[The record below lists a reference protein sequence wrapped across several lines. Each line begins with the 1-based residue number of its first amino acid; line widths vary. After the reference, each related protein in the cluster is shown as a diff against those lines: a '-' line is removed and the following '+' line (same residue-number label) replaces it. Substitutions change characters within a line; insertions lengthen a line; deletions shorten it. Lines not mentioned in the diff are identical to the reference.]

1 MFRVLLKKQ
10 FTEIF
15 KSYFYNPK
23 NNTGRSSRS
32 TVVMFIIFGAAMV
45 FGLGGMFTM
54 LSVALCASLHAAGAD
69 WMYYAILGLTAM
81 AMGVFGSV
89 FSTYS
94 GLYLAKDNDLL
105 LSMPIP
111 VKYIIASRLAGVYL
125 MGLIYSGT
133 VTVPA
138 FTVYLIFG
146 SLSLKAAV
154 GGIMFILL
162 ISVIVLILSC
172 ILGWVVAKIS
182 LKLKN
187 KSFLSVIISVAFIAG
202 YYFIYFKAREWISA
216 LTANAAEYGAKIK
229 GAAYVLY
236 LFGSAGTGDPLTLAI
251 FTLAVVLCAAAVWL
265 ILEKSFIK
273 TATSAGAVSGK
284 AYRQKTVK
292 ARGVSL
298 ALFTKELS
306 RFTSSANYMLNCG
319 FGVIF
324 IAAAAVALFIKG
336 DWVVSALN
344 GIYDGRLTAA
354 IASFAFCYLVTSIGI
369 ASPSVSLEGKSYWI
383 TRSMP
388 VSSYQILLSK
398 LQLQLAV
405 SGGASLPLIAAV
417 IVTLRSSPL
426 DAAAFT
432 VAALSLLPLN
442 ALWQMFWSLQAP
454 NLNWTSELIPIKQS
468 VSAVV
473 PLFTGWGYATVGGG
487 IFLLI
492 CYFTG
497 AVICL
502 AAFSL
507 INLLL
512 SFLLWRWLKSKG
524 AAKYDAL

>member
-69 WMYYAILGLTAM
+69 WLYYAILGLTAM

-125 MGLIYSGT
+125 MGLIYSCT
-133 VTVPA
+133 ATVPA
-138 FTVYLIFG
+138 FIVYLIFG
-146 SLSLKAAV
+146 SPSLKAV
-154 GGIMFILL
+154 IGGILFILL

-172 ILGWVVAKIS
+172 ILGWVVAKVS

-187 KSFLSVIISVAFIAG
+187 KSFITVIISVLFIAG
-202 YYFIYFKAREWISA
+202 YYFVYFKAREWISTLA
-216 LTANAAEYGAKIK
+216 ENAAEYGAKIK
-229 GAAYVLY
+229 GAAYGLY

-251 FTLAVVLCAAAVWL
+251 FTLAVVLCAAAVWF

-284 AYRQKTVK
+284 AYRERSVK
-292 ARGVSL
+292 ARGSGS
-298 ALFTKELS
+298 ALFAKEMK

-319 FGVIF
+319 FGVIMLV
-324 IAAAAVALFIKG
+324 AAAVALFIKG
-336 DWVVSALN
+336 DWV
-344 GIYDGRLTAA
+344 TAA
-354 IASFAFCYLVTSIGI
+354 LSGFFNGRMTAVIAFFAFCFMVSAIDI
-369 ASPSVSLEGKSYWI
+369 AAPSVALEGKSYWI

-388 VSSYQILLSK
+388 LSSYQILLSK

-405 SGGASLPLIAAV
+405 SGGASLPFIASV
-417 IVTLRSSPL
+417 IVALRRTPL
-426 DAAAFT
+426 DAAAFAA
-432 VAALSLLPLN
+432 AALSLLPLY
-442 ALWQMFWSLQAP
+442 ALWQMFWSLKNP
-454 NLNWTSELIPIKQS
+454 NLNWTSEIMPIKQS
-468 VSAVV
+468 MSVVVSM
-473 PLFTGWGYATVGGG
+473 FTGWGYAAVLGGVCMAVG
-487 IFLLI
+487 
-492 CYFTG
+492 YFTG
-497 AVICL
+497 GAVCL
-502 AAFSL
+502 AAAAV

-512 SFLLWRWLKSKG
+512 SFFLWKWLKNKG

>member
-1 MFRVLLKKQ
+1 MFRILLKKQ

-23 NNTGRSSRS
+23 NNTGRSGRS

-69 WMYYAILGLTAM
+69 WLYYAILGLTAS

-133 VTVPA
+133 ATVPA
-138 FTVYLIFG
+138 FIVYLIFG
-146 SLSLKAAV
+146 SLSFKAAV

-187 KSFLSVIISVAFIAG
+187 KSFLTVIISVAFIGG
-202 YYFIYFKAREWISA
+202 YYFVYFKAREWISA
-216 LTANAAEYGAKIK
+216 LTENAAEYGSKIK
-229 GAAYVLY
+229 GAAYGLY

-251 FTLAVVLCAAAVWL
+251 FTLAVVLCAAAVWF
-265 ILEKSFIK
+265 IIEKSFIK
-273 TATSAGAVSGK
+273 TATSSGASGGK
-284 AYRQKTVK
+284 AYREKAVK
-292 ARGVSL
+292 SRGVSL
-298 ALFTKELS
+298 ALFTKELN
-306 RFTSSANYMLNCG
+306 RFTSSANYMLNSG
-319 FGVIF
+319 FGCVF
-324 IAAAAVALFIKG
+324 MAAAAVALFIKG
-336 DWVVSALN
+336 DFVVTALN
-344 GIYDGRLTAA
+344 GFLDGRLTAVA
-354 IASFAFCYLVTSIGI
+354 AVFAYCFMVTSVGI
-369 ASPSVSLEGKSYWI
+369 ASPSVSLEGKSYYI

-417 IVTLRSSPL
+417 IVAIRRTPL
-426 DAAAFT
+426 DAVSFT
-432 VAALSLLPLN
+432 AAALSLLPLN
-442 ALWQMFWSLQAP
+442 ALWQMFWSLKNP

-468 VSAVV
+468 MNTAV
-473 PLFTGWGYATVGGG
+473 PLFTGWGYTMIAGGACM
-487 IFLLI
+487 LI
-492 CYFTG
+492 GYFTG
-497 AVICL
+497 GAACL
-502 AAFSL
+502 AAL
-507 INLLL
+507 TVINLLL
-512 SFLLWRWLKSKG
+512 SFLLWKWLKNKG